1 MIEHLK
7 SGLSISTHVGCM
19 MGCKYCVLSKMK
31 DFCNGPILV
40 KKPRELVGELY
51 NGRNLFCDGITPIMI
66 NNRTDPFLP
75 MVKNDTIELLELLY
89 QNNTK
94 SPIIIISK
102 FAPPVAL
109 KAFFERLH
117 IIYIYS
123 YSNIKDDFNYGRLE
137 ADLEII
143 KKVVPSPSR
152 FHYFRPIIE
161 GINDNIDEMT
171 LVIKEFSV
179 ADFRG
184 SIINGLRVTPNNIGL
199 LKDNKIYDKQHKL
212 LDKTLFERLIK
223 KLNNEG
229 FDYKIFRHTS
239 CAVSTFFNRQN
250 KLLYFGEKGH
260 CSECCENYELCSNS
274 SENVDVNIILS
285 DLKEKRNSLFDMTY
299 ADGNLHVLSPITQEE
314 VAYIKNVYGV
324 KVLADNI
331 ILAPS
336 EKEILEE

>member
-19 MGCKYCVLSKMK
+19 MGCKYCVLSKLK
-31 DFCNGPILV
+31 DFCDGPILE
-40 KKPRELVGELY
+40 KKPKELVKELY
-51 NGRNLFCDGITPIMI
+51 NGRNLFCDGVTPIMI

-75 MVKNDTIELLELLY
+75 MVSNDTIELLELLF

-94 SPIIIISK
+94 SPIVIISK
-102 FAPPVAL
+102 FAPPVEL
-109 KAFFERLH
+109 KFFFERLH

-123 YSNIKDDFNYGRLE
+123 YSNIRDDFNYGRLK

-143 KKVVPSPSR
+143 NRVVPSSNR
-152 FHYFRPIIE
+152 FHYFRPIID

-171 LVIKEFSV
+171 SVIKEFSL

-199 LKDNKIYDKQHKL
+199 LKDNKIYDKQHKI
-212 LDKTLFERLIK
+212 LDETLFDRLIK
-223 KLNNEG
+223 NLNNIG
-229 FDYKIFRHTS
+229 IDYKIFRHTS
-239 CAVSTFFNRQN
+239 CAISTFFCRKN
-250 KLLYFGEKGH
+250 KLLYFGKKGH
-260 CSECCENYELCSNS
+260 CTECCENYELCSNG
-274 SENVDVNIILS
+274 SENVDISAILS
-285 DLKEKRNSLFDMTY
+285 DMKEKRNSLFDMSYTN
-299 ADGNLHVLSPITQEE
+299 GELHVLSPITQEE

-331 ILAPS
+331 ILSPS